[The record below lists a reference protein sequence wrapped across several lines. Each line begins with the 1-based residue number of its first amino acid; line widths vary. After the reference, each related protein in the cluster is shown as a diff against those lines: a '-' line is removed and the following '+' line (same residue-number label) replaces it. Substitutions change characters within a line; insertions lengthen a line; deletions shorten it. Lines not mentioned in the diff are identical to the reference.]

1 MFGTISNYVTRL
13 VAQRT
18 SYIHTASRLLTGTA
32 MTTQVA
38 TQGSAPDRRATRR
51 VDSPWCAAAI
61 LSHYEGGNG
70 YKCKHRSEFKLHI
83 EHCG

>member
-1 MFGTISNYVTRL
+1 MRNCQQLTTVESL
-13 VAQRT
+13 VEQHT
-18 SYIHTASRLLTGTA
+18 SYVHTAGGLLTWTSMA
-32 MTTQVA
+32 AQVA

-61 LSHYEGGNG
+61 LSRCEGGNG
-70 YKCKHRSEFKLHI
+70 YKCKYWSEVEI